1 MSTQFNIP
9 ERWREGMRNR
19 EAIMCLADK
28 ASGEMESKWY
38 QGALAYHGLTGD
50 DDFIGNPADEIVDEA
65 YDLVRY
71 GSRAKMA
78 IAFWETLAREAVELL
93 VRYES
98 APDDVFEALLT
109 NFIMM
114 HGIEV
119 RNPNCICETRDR
131 IVGNAFCPVNHE
143 QEGES

>member
-19 EAIMCLADK
+19 EAIISLSHQ
-28 ASGEMESKWY
+28 ASKDMMDKWY

-78 IAFWETLAREAVELL
+78 IAFWEALAREAVELL
-93 VRYES
+93 VQYES
-98 APDDVFEALLT
+98 MPDDVFEALLT
-109 NFIMM
+109 NFIIR
-114 HGIEV
+114 HGI
-119 RNPNCICETRDR
+119 
-131 IVGNAFCPVNHE
+131 E

>member
-9 ERWREGMRNR
+9 ERWRRGMRD
-19 EAIMCLADK
+19 EKAIYALADK

-78 IAFWETLAREAVELL
+78 IAFWETLARDAIGLL
-93 VRYES
+93 VQYES

-109 NFIMM
+109 NFIMR
-114 HGIEV
+114 HGIKV
-119 RNPNCICETRDR
+119 
-131 IVGNAFCPVNHE
+131 
-143 QEGES
+143 EGES